1 MIFIEIDITVTLA
14 AIHAICIYQKQYSR
28 LVYTAVY

>member
-1 MIFIEIDITVTLA
+1 MFEILYITVMLA
-14 AIHAICIYQKQYSR
+14 AVHAICIYQKQYSR